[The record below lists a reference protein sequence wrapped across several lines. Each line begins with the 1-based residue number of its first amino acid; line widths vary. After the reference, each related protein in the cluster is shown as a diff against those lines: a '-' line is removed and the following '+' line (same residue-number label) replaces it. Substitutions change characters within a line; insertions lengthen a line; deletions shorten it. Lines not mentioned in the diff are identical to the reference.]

1 MHQYEFFFISL
12 GLFCYFCILS
22 VALGRDIKECLLVI
36 VTVFNQFSL
45 GNSNLPVIRLDTIT
59 TADFLDV
66 ITHTKPSAKNLS
78 QKYTAWQREFES
90 VWQEKTPK
98 TENFQDFCYP
108 KWHHLASK
116 GSNSDGEGSAVV
128 SRKENAV
135 RRGKSSLSKFNGDGG
150 SVWVFFY

>member
-66 ITHTKPSAKNLS
+66 IAHTKPSAKNLS

-90 VWQEKTPK
+90 VWQEKKPK
-98 TENFQDFCYP
+98 DWKFP
-108 KWHHLASK
+108 RLL
-116 GSNSDGEGSAVV
+116 
-128 SRKENAV
+128 
-135 RRGKSSLSKFNGDGG
+135 LSKMASPCLQRIKQWWGRKCCCFREREC
-150 SVWVFFY
+150 SEKCQREIFTFKI